1 MLNLRKAYPR
11 PLSGLASLLRYLD
24 ERGENGYY
32 ISLVFRD
39 VEQDL
44 GISHSTLKRYLHAL
58 YDAEAIKYN
67 LTFGVVM
74 LNPAVFVY
82 PGTAPSALTLWHA
95 QYRNFSSVVA

>member
-24 ERGENGYY
+24 EKGENGYY

-44 GISHSTLKRYLHAL
+44 GISHSTLKRYLRAL

-82 PGTAPSALTLWHA
+82 PGTAPSALTLWRA

>member
-11 PLSGLASLLRYLD
+11 PLSGQERLLRYLD
-24 ERGENGYY
+24 EKGEVGYY
-32 ISLVFRD
+32 VSLVFRD

-44 GISHSTLKRYLHAL
+44 GISHSTLKRYLRAL

-67 LTFGVVM
+67 LSFGVVM

-82 PGTAPSALTLWHA
+82 PGTTQSALTLWHA
-95 QYRNFSSVVA
+95 QYKNFVSVSA